1 VPSLSADPALVRAQ
15 LAGEALD
22 LERAAPLHDDVST
35 DEISPLPAES
45 FERSQFSRSLGPG
58 LGVAGQPAHRGG
70 ERDRRELASFDEL
83 QRRSAADRAAA
94 ASTPH

>member
-1 VPSLSADPALVRAQ
+1 MTTLTFAPRVLSLSADPALVRAQ

-70 ERDRRELASFDEL
+70 ERDRR
-83 QRRSAADRAAA
+83 
-94 ASTPH
+94 